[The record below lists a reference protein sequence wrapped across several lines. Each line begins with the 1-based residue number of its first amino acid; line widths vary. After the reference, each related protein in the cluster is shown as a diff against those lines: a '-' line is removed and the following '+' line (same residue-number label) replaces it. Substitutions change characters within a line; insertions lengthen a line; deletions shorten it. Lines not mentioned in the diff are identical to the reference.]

1 MDRLTNMSEE
11 SLSWCEQARQQGIS
25 PLDWL
30 ELWSERTEAE
40 LAGYT
45 PDELQAQVR
54 RWMRIAR
61 ECLEDAEQGN
71 ANLGDAMQAVA
82 EFSQI
87 KAILAQLRGEIDGI
101 LNNSTNTRRLT
112 E

>member
-1 MDRLTNMSEE
+1 MSDTRQD
-11 SLSWCEQARQQGIS
+11 SWCEQARRQGVS

-30 ELWSERTEAE
+30 ELWTERTEAE
-40 LAGYT
+40 MAGYT
-45 PDELQAQVR
+45 PDEMQAQLR

-82 EFSQI
+82 ELASI
-87 KAILAQLRGEIDGI
+87 KSTLAQLRVHIDCI
-101 LNNSTNTRRLT
+101 LNPSNT
-112 E
+112 